1 MAEPASTAADSDPV
15 EQQLTFNIKA
25 SNDQKFV
32 LTLPISTTIAD
43 VKNKLAGSDYAD
55 IPAERIRLIYSGRVL
70 KNEDTLST
78 HNVKDGNT
86 IHMVKGAMSNARQNP
101 AASTSSAAAPAVPA
115 LPNMATGT
123 GNNPLAGLTGA
134 RYAGFHGLPSANM
147 FGADGGVSAQNLL
160 RQRDTADISQM
171 GAPPPPDEM
180 LRMLDDPNFAQT
192 MNEALNNPDMLRILE
207 QHPMMRDNPQ
217 LRNMIRN
224 PEMRRLMFN
233 PEMLRMQLQMQ
244 RTMGGD
250 SGAGGDFPA
259 PGLTD
264 QTPGAAGAGAGAAPA
279 GNAQQQANPLASLF
293 GNMGAGGA
301 GPAGGANPLAAL
313 FGNMGAGTTP
323 ATSPPAAASAGQGT
337 PSTNPGQAQ
346 DPFANLFGAAQGGAG
361 GSDPLAQMTRTMMQN
376 PEMMR
381 NVMQMMGGQDGPAAT
396 GGQAGGA
403 AANPFAALFNPYGGM
418 GGMMPPQAQEPPD
431 TRPPEERYESQLR
444 QLNDMGFYEFDRN
457 IAALRRSGGSVQG
470 AIEHLLGGGS

>member
-1 MAEPASTAADSDPV
+1 MAEAAPSASDSDPV

-43 VKNKLAGSDYAD
+43 VKTKLAGPDYAD
-55 IPAERIRLIYSGRVL
+55 IAVERIRLIYSGRVL

-78 HNVKDGNT
+78 YNVKDGNT
-86 IHMVKGAMSNARQNP
+86 IHMVKGAISNARQNP
-101 AASTSSAAAPAVPA
+101 ATPTSGAASAAIPTLPA
-115 LPNMATGT
+115 MATGT
-123 GNNPLAGLTGA
+123 ANNPLAGLTGA

-147 FGADGGVSAQNLL
+147 FGADGGVSSGTLPG
-160 RQRDTADISQM
+160 RTTANMPQM

-224 PEMRRLMFN
+224 PEMRRLIFN
-233 PEMLRMQLQMQ
+233 PEMLRMQLQLQ
-244 RTMGGD
+244 QSMGGD
-250 SGAGGDFPA
+250 AGAGGDFPA
-259 PGLTD
+259 PGVTD
-264 QTPGAAGAGAGAAPA
+264 QMPGGVGAGASPTGNAPANPMASLFGSMGAGGAGAA
-279 GNAQQQANPLASLF
+279 GGANPLASLF
-293 GNMGAGGA
+293 ANMG
-301 GPAGGANPLAAL
+301 
-313 FGNMGAGTTP
+313 GAGTTP
-323 ATSPPAAASAGQGT
+323 ATSPPAAASTGQGT
-337 PSTNPGQAQ
+337 PSANPVQAQ
-346 DPFANLFGAAQGGAG
+346 DPFASLFGATQGGTG
-361 GSDPLAQMTRTMMQN
+361 DNSPFAQMTRTMMQN

-381 NVMQMMGGQDGPAAT
+381 NVMQMMGGQNAPPAAG

-403 AANPFAALFNPYGGM
+403 AANPFAALFGPFGDM
-418 GGMMPPQAQEPPD
+418 GGMMAPQAQGPPD

-457 IAALRRSGGSVQG
+457 VAALRRSGGSVQG
-470 AIEHLLGGGS
+470 AIEHLLGGS

>member
-1 MAEPASTAADSDPV
+1 
-15 EQQLTFNIKA
+15 
-25 SNDQKFV
+25 
-32 LTLPISTTIAD
+32 
-43 VKNKLAGSDYAD
+43 
-55 IPAERIRLIYSGRVL
+55 
-70 KNEDTLST
+70 
-78 HNVKDGNT
+78 
-86 IHMVKGAMSNARQNP
+86 
-101 AASTSSAAAPAVPA
+101 
-115 LPNMATGT
+115 
-123 GNNPLAGLTGA
+123 
-134 RYAGFHGLPSANM
+134 
-147 FGADGGVSAQNLL
+147 
-160 RQRDTADISQM
+160 M

-244 RTMGGD
+244 RSMGGD
-250 SGAGGDFPA
+250 AGAGGDFPA
-259 PGLTD
+259 PGVTD
-264 QTPGAAGAGAGAAPA
+264 QTPGGTGTGAAPT
-279 GNAQQQANPLASLF
+279 GNAAANPLASLF
-293 GNMGAGGA
+293 GNMGAGSGGA
-301 GPAGGANPLAAL
+301 GGPNHLAAL
-313 FGNMGAGTTP
+313 FGNMGGAGTTP
-323 ATSPPAAASAGQGT
+323 VTSPPAAASTGQGT
-337 PSTNPGQAQ
+337 PSTNQGQAQ

-361 GSDPLAQMTRTMMQN
+361 GNDPLAQMTRTMMQN

-381 NVMQMMGGQDGPAAT
+381 NVMQMMGGQDGPPAA
-396 GGQAGGA
+396 GGEAGGA
-403 AANPFAALFNPYGGM
+403 AANPFAQLFNPAAFGGMGGM

-470 AIEHLLGGGS
+470 AIEHLLGGS